1 MHSASRRWSRWFEC
15 SGNDFV
21 LTVQQL
27 ILALAQQLGPILP
40 EGVTADA
47 DERNVIIHT
56 RWGRDWLNVADNI
69 EINLADGMTQEEV
82 IEWVVNNQLEALGQI
97 VTYHLATPWPQMPG
111 MGRSQFASAWA
122 EVRDGILT
130 IQVGAGDE
138 LLFPPIRIDL
148 R

>member
-1 MHSASRRWSRWFEC
+1 M
-15 SGNDFV
+15 
-21 LTVQQL
+21 TVQQL

-40 EGVTADA
+40 AGVTADA

-56 RWGRDWLNVADNI
+56 RWGRDWLNLADNI
-69 EINLADGMTQEEV
+69 EGNTEDGTPLEEV
-82 IEWVVNNQLEALGQI
+82 IESVVNNQLESLSQM

-122 EVRDGILT
+122 EMRDGILT
-130 IQVGAGDE
+130 IRFGAGEE